1 MEESLQTKTIRR
13 RHCSEEERE
22 RERELFTYLVPV
34 NKIKKKKGLVKNEK
48 EGGGG
53 DE

>member
-22 RERELFTYLVPV
+22 RERERERESYLL
-34 NKIKKKKGLVKNEK
+34 I
-48 EGGGG
+48 
-53 DE
+53 